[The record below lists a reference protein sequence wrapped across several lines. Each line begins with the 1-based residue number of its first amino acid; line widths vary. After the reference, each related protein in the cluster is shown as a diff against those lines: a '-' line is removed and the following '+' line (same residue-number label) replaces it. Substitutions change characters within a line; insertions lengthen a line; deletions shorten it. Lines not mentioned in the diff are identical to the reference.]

1 MQSINSIL
9 ACGYIPGLFSSQE
22 FDSFLPALRDLASQD
37 AYHGDLHTYFASSE
51 TLNLYIWFE
60 VEKSINL
67 KNCRSEN

>member
-1 MQSINSIL
+1 MIILEDYQIIESSFLQSINSIL

-51 TLNLYIWFE
+51 TLNLYI
-60 VEKSINL
+60 
-67 KNCRSEN
+67 